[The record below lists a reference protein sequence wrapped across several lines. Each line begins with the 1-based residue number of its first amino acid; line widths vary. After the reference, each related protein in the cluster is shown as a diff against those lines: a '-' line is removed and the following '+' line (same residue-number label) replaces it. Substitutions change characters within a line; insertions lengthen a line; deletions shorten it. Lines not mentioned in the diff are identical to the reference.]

1 MEEKT
6 TRTTYK
12 AKNGFT
18 LLNADTGK
26 GWEIRTPQDIITAL
40 LIYPYFQ
47 TVGTGVIW
55 DTIRQAVEVRK
66 EYEDIKDLANY
77 LAENYI

>member
-6 TRTTYK
+6 TKTAYR
-12 AKNGFT
+12 ARNGFT
-18 LLNADTGK
+18 LLDADTGK
-26 GWEIRTPQDIITAL
+26 GWEIQTPQDIITAL

-47 TVGTGVIW
+47 TVDTGIIW
-55 DTIRQAVEVRK
+55 DAIRQAVEVRK

-77 LAENYI
+77 LAENCI